1 MLDPGQESRA
11 LLNCTLSW
19 GSGRWE
25 PAHRVRIR
33 AEARVAAQVEEAE
46 EAEAGFRHIS
56 DFPLPLPPGVTGSTG
71 ADDRV
76 VGSEV
81 SASLSVECPGGLRG
95 RKAPSRTLQV
105 SVELPSKADS
115 HYDVPATDHLLAAR
129 TAVATANWVTERQ
142 KCGAGP
148 IRTDAS
154 PRPAAGPTPTELC
167 AWLDPE
173 ELEFA
178 RDAWEFSGDGAYNRR
193 AGFCSGHT
201 TGYGGPPGLP
211 VVEVTAESW
220 SGEFARGAYERHT
233 DAGTAP
239 GQREPSPARP
249 DGSVVIR
256 TSAFSRS
263 WRCGR
268 SRSATAVRPTTGSRS
283 PRHSTTGPGTGRRG
297 SSKAPISSGFRPT
310 RAPRSTATSR
320 RRTAGRGGRTAG
332 PPRSWVRWR
341 NGPDEAV
348 GGASRCGSRV
358 RWWCS
363 RAVSSGSAAATTA
376 GRPTG
381 RSRPRATVCCPP
393 TGYGRPGRAPPEVR
407 RRPERGGPRRPHD
420 LAAGDVRHQPGAR
433 REHRQGRR

>member
-1 MLDPGQESRA
+1 MRWIRGRRAWFPYALAGGVLALVVAGTVGWFWADRAQQRTDNLRQLDRACAGLLPGERLRGFVPGDGAGVLEEYGTMLDPGQESRA

-33 AEARVAAQVEEAE
+33 AEARIAAQVEEAE
-46 EAEAGFRHIS
+46 EAEKGIPRVS

-71 ADDRV
+71 SDNRV
-76 VGSEV
+76 RGSEV
-81 SASLSVECPGGLRG
+81 SASLRVECPGGLRG

-115 HYDVPATDHLLAAR
+115 EYDVPATDHLLAAR

-142 KCGAGP
+142 KCGAEP

-178 RDAWEFSGDGAYNRR
+178 RDTWEFSGDGAYNRR

-220 SGEFARGAYERHT
+220 SGAFARGAYERYT
-233 DAGTAP
+233 DVGTAP
-239 GQREPSPARP
+239 GQRAPSPVRR
-249 DGSVVIR
+249 DGTVVIKA
-256 TSAFSRS
+256 SAFY
-263 WRCGR
+263 
-268 SRSATAVRPTTGSRS
+268 S
-283 PRHSTTGPGTGRRG
+283 PRLALWAESEC
-297 SSKAPISSGFRPT
+297 
-310 RAPRSTATSR
+310 
-320 RRTAGRGGRTAG
+320 
-332 PPRSWVRWR
+332 
-341 NGPDEAV
+341 D
-348 GGASRCGSRV
+348 GGAAYHRV
-358 RWWCS
+358 EVTPALDSGNRKDAEEEDAEEKKVVVEGADLKRLS
-363 RAVSSGSAAATTA
+363 ADARATLDRYLAAAD
-376 GRPTG
+376 GW
-381 RSRPRATVCCPP
+381 
-393 TGYGRPGRAPPEVR
+393 PGRANCRATKVLGEV
-407 RRPERGGPRRPHD
+407 EEWPR
-420 LAAGDVRHQPGAR
+420 
-433 REHRQGRR
+433 

>member
-1 MLDPGQESRA
+1 MRWTRGRRAWFPYALAGGVLALVVAGTVGWFWADRAQQRADNLRQLDRACAGLLPGERLRGFVPGDGAGVLEEYGTMLDPGQESRA

-33 AEARVAAQVEEAE
+33 AEARIAAQVEEAE
-46 EAEAGFRHIS
+46 AAEAGSRHIS

-81 SASLSVECPGGLRG
+81 SASLSVECPGGLSG

-115 HYDVPATDHLLAAR
+115 EYDVPAADHLLAAR

-142 KCGAGP
+142 KCGAEP

-178 RDAWEFSGDGAYNRR
+178 RDTWEFSGDGAYNRR

-201 TGYGGPPGLP
+201 TGYGGFAGLP

-233 DAGTAP
+233 DVGTAP
-239 GQREPSPARP
+239 GQHEPSPTRR

-256 TSAFSRS
+256 TSAFSPRLALWARS
-263 WRCGR
+263 ECDGG
-268 SRSATAVRPTTGSRS
+268 TAYHR
-283 PRHSTTGPGTGRRG
+283 
-297 SSKAPISSGFRPT
+297 I
-310 RAPRSTATSR
+310 
-320 RRTAGRGGRTAG
+320 
-332 PPRSWVRWR
+332 
-341 NGPDEAV
+341 AV
-348 GGASRCGSRV
+348 TPEFD
-358 RWWCS
+358 
-363 RAVSSGSAAATTA
+363 SGSGADEEEEKKVVVEGTDRKRLSADARATLDRYLAAAD
-376 GRPTG
+376 GW
-381 RSRPRATVCCPP
+381 
-393 TGYGRPGRAPPEVR
+393 PGRANCRATTVLGEV
-407 RRPERGGPRRPHD
+407 EEWPR
-420 LAAGDVRHQPGAR
+420 
-433 REHRQGRR
+433 